1 MVSADTNIFN
11 RVPDLGYFEEVPPI
25 DPKEFLKVIEAR
37 RSIRV
42 FENEDIPESVV
53 QKCLDIALL
62 APTSSNLQSWEFYR
76 IKTPSLRSTIV
87 EACLSQPAAKTAKEL
102 IVCVARTKTWPR
114 IRQLMLEKFNEEKK
128 GDLKVPPSA
137 FKYYEKLVP
146 FVYGQGF
153 LGLKGIFKSL
163 FFFVLGFFKP
173 IPREPVSEGQMQTWA
188 VKTSA
193 LACQNL
199 MLAFSAYG
207 YDTCPM
213 EGFDSKRVKKALK
226 LPSDAVITMV
236 IGAGK
241 RAKSGVY
248 GPRIRMDRSLFIFER

>member
-1 MVSADTNIFN
+1 MVSKDTDIFN
-11 RVPDLGYFEEVPPI
+11 RVPDLGYHEEVPEI

-42 FENEDIPESVV
+42 FGPEQIPETVV

-76 IKTPSLRSTIV
+76 IKTPKIKAEIV
-87 EACLSQPAAKTAKEL
+87 EACLSQPAAKTAQEL
-102 IVCVARTKTWPR
+102 IVCVARTKTWPLM
-114 IRQLMLEKFNEEKK
+114 RQLMLAKFKEKS
-128 GDLKVPPSA
+128 DVKVPESA
-137 FKYYEKLVP
+137 LKYYEKLVP

-153 LGLKGIFKSL
+153 LGLKGMFKFV
-163 FFFVLGFFKP
+163 FFSILGLFKP
-173 IPREPVSEGQMQTWA
+173 IPREPVCEGQMQTWA

-199 MLAFSAYG
+199 MLAFTAYG

-213 EGFDSKRVKKALK
+213 EGFDSRRVKKILR

-248 GPRIRMDRSLFIFER
+248 GPRIRMDRKLFVFEA